1 MESVKDKL
9 RIELN
14 AVVVAI
20 IGVMMAVIFVT
31 TRFTE
36 IPIGPG
42 GYIHLGDTAIYFTSF
57 VFGPVVAGIAGG
69 FGTSFSDLSS
79 GYANYAA
86 GTFIIHG
93 LQGVVAGVIA
103 WRGGLN
109 RMIMG
114 AIAGAIVLVVGYFIY
129 DAAIL
134 QLGIGTAW
142 TDAGLN
148 LFQVASGAVIGIPLV
163 LAVRRAYPPI
173 NNWSYR
179 RTWQEETPTPNQTG
193 D

>member
-1 MESVKDKL
+1 MEKLKEKL
-9 RIELN
+9 RVDLT
-14 AVVVAI
+14 AQLVAI
-20 IGVMMAVIFVT
+20 IGVMIAVIFVLT
-31 TRFTE
+31 YSTK

-42 GYIHLGDTAIYFTSF
+42 GYVHLGDTAIFFTSF
-57 VFGPVVAGIAGG
+57 IFGPVVAGIAGA
-69 FGTSFSDLSS
+69 FGTSFSDLAS

-93 LQGVVAGVIA
+93 LQGLVAGLIA

-114 AIAGAIVLVVGYFIY
+114 AIAGAAILVGGYFIY
-129 DAAIL
+129 DWLIL

-179 RTWQEETPTPNQTG
+179 RTWREEPSNQIG
-193 D
+193 N

>member
-1 MESVKDKL
+1 MESLRDKL
-9 RIELN
+9 RVELT
-14 AVVVAI
+14 ARLVAI
-20 IGVMMAVIFVT
+20 IGVMLAVIFVLT
-31 TRFTE
+31 YATK
-36 IPIGPG
+36 IPIGAG
-42 GYIHLGDTAIYFTSF
+42 GYVHLGDTAIYFTSF
-57 VFGPVVAGIAGG
+57 IFGPVVGGIAGA

-86 GTFIIHG
+86 GTFVIHG
-93 LQGVVAGVIA
+93 LQGLVAGLIA

-114 AIAGAIVLVVGYFIY
+114 GIAGAVILVVGYFIY
-129 DAAIL
+129 DFAIL

-142 TDAGLN
+142 TDAGANIL
-148 LFQVASGAVIGIPLV
+148 QVASGVVIGIPLV

-179 RTWQEETPTPNQTG
+179 RTWREEPSNTSG
-193 D
+193 A